1 MKGLGSRIA
10 RLERVAGIQ
19 DDVICVIVCSFVG
32 GELSGYR
39 TCGHASVETS
49 VDTIR
54 EPGESDAELLERA
67 EAEAKAAS
75 PRGSMITFRELRAN
89 SQS

>member
-1 MKGLGSRIA
+1 MKGLGHRIS
-10 RLERVAGIQ
+10 RLELAAGIQ
-19 DDVICVIVCSFVG
+19 DDRPIVVLRTFAG
-32 GELSGYR
+32 GELRGFR

-75 PRGSMITFRELRAN
+75 PRGGMIVLHELRA
-89 SQS
+89 S

>member
-19 DDVICVIVCSFVG
+19 DDVLCVIVRSFVG
-32 GELSGYR
+32 GELRGYR
-39 TCGHASVETS
+39 TCGRTTGYASVEA
-49 VDTIR
+49 IR
-54 EPGESDAELLERA
+54 EPGESDAELEERA

-75 PRGSMITFRELRAN
+75 PRGGMIVLHELRA
-89 SQS
+89 S